1 MNYKKVIIFIL
12 ILHALVGLNSCLI
25 QTPPSESV
33 FEILDSETTGIEF
46 SNDLE
51 MTLDFN
57 IFKYMYFYNG
67 AGVGLGDFNN
77 DGWIDI
83 YLVGNMV
90 PDKLYLNRGN
100 FQFEDITESAGI
112 VHHPDHWA
120 TGISIVDINQDG
132 LLDLYISH
140 VSDFKKLKGS
150 NKLYICTHID
160 ENGTPHY
167 EEKAADWG
175 LDLVGFGTQGLFF
188 DYDLDGDLDFMQLNH
203 SVHANGTFGQRKIF
217 ADSLHPKAGDRFFRN
232 DSGVYQEITRSSGI
246 YFNAI
251 GYGLGIVA
259 SDINMDGYPDVYI
272 GNDFHE
278 NDYLYENQKDGTFQ
292 EVLTERIT
300 HTSRFSM
307 GVDAADLNNDG
318 LTDIFS
324 LDMLPYDPEIL
335 KRSEGEDALA
345 TFNFKLGYG
354 YNHQYA
360 KNCLQLN
367 NGNGTFSEIA
377 QFAGVYATD
386 WSWSTLLFD
395 FDNDGY
401 KDIFVSNGI
410 PKRMND
416 IDYINFVSDD
426 DMRWKI
432 RNADLEEQDLNLIK
446 SIPEIKLP
454 NKLFKNKGNMSFED
468 QESLIKNNQI
478 SYSNGAAYADL
489 NNDGKIDMVVNNI
502 NDKAFIYKNTTSHPT
517 HKMISLDLK
526 GYQGNKNA
534 IGAKVIVYR
543 SGFQTQVYE
552 KFPVRGFQSSMETPM
567 YLGLGDTQ
575 EVDSIHLIWPNNDY
589 QILSLSSLELDG
601 KVNLITY
608 DPTTLKGSKF
618 DYSSITNDDRPYLSI
633 HDITSVTGVNFE
645 HKENPFVE
653 FNRELLI
660 PHMTSSDG
668 PALAVGDI
676 NNDGLEDFYI
686 GGAKK
691 EHGALFIQL
700 PNGTFKAMDIP
711 ALRNDSIYE
720 DVEAIILDVNGDGWN
735 DLVIGSGGNEYFNN
749 DPNLQSRVYINDQK
763 GQFIRK
769 ENALDGVYATVGTL
783 TTSDI
788 NGDGYPDLYIG
799 ARAVPWAY
807 GEVPESHLLLNDGT
821 GTFIDVTDSW
831 HPDLKKLG
839 LIKHSTWIDLDQ
851 DGKEDLIVAV
861 EWGEIFVFYHRGNT
875 FEKDILVADKGWW
888 NVILPF
894 HMGEN
899 QEQTLFLGNL
909 GWNSRLKASKDEP
922 VRMYYNDFDDN
933 GTKEQILTYY
943 LQGREL
949 AFTNMADLLAQLPSL
964 KKQYLYAKDFAKATL
979 SELLGKEK
987 LKQAIVYEA
996 TNFSNAVFRYKSENS
1011 TGNLEALPWRGQLTP
1026 YKTGISID
1034 INNDGKEELLLYGN
1048 YYGNNVQLGRYDAD
1062 FGSLLFNDSSGNLRV
1077 EPIKGLPIPG
1087 EVRRIK
1093 SIKIGGKHQNKPCI
1107 LVARNDET
1115 LKIIQLEFNP
1125 VGLQ

>member
-1 MNYKKVIIFIL
+1 MNHKYYIIFPVILSIL
-12 ILHALVGLNSCLI
+12 ILLGSCI
-25 QTPPSESV
+25 KTETESKAV
-33 FEILDSETTGIEF
+33 FEILDPVKTGIHF

-90 PDKLYLNRGN
+90 PDKLYLNRGDFN
-100 FQFEDITESAGI
+100 FEDVTESSGI
-112 VHHPDHWA
+112 LHFPAHWA
-120 TGISIVDINQDG
+120 TGVSVVDINQDG
-132 LLDLYISH
+132 LLDLYISQ
-140 VSDFKKLKGS
+140 VSDFKRLEGS

-160 ENGTPHY
+160 ENGIPHY
-167 EEKAADWG
+167 EEKAAEWG
-175 LDLVGFGTQGLFF
+175 LDLVGFGTQALFF

-232 DSGVYQEITRSSGI
+232 DSGSFNEISRDVGI
-246 YFNAI
+246 FYNAI

-259 SDINMDGYPDVYI
+259 SDINMNGYPDIYV

-278 NDYLYENQKDGTFQ
+278 NDYLYENKKDGSFK
-292 EVLTERIT
+292 EVLTERIM

-360 KNCLQLN
+360 KNCLQMN

-377 QFAGVYATD
+377 QYAGIYATD

-426 DMRWKI
+426 DMKWKI

-446 SIPEIKLP
+446 NIPEIKLP
-454 NKLFKNKGNMSFED
+454 NKLLKNKGNMSFED
-468 QESLIKNNQI
+468 QESKILNNQI

-489 NNDGKIDMVVNNI
+489 NNDGKVDMVVNNI
-502 NDKAFIYKNTTSHPT
+502 NDKAFIYRNITQHPSN
-517 HKMISLDLK
+517 KMIALDLK
-526 GYQGNKNA
+526 GYKGNINA

-543 SGFQTQVYE
+543 NTSQKQVFE
-552 KFPVRGFQSSMETPM
+552 KFPVRGFQSSMETPL
-567 YLGLGDTQ
+567 YIGLGDVK
-575 EVDSIHLIWPNNDY
+575 EVDSIILIWPNNTY
-589 QILSLSSLELDG
+589 QSLSIENLEMDG
-601 KVNLITY
+601 KLNSITY
-608 DPTTLKGSKF
+608 NPSTLNEGLFNYTTLTEDK
-618 DYSSITNDDRPYLSI
+618 RPYLSI
-633 HDITSVTGVNFE
+633 RDITELTEVNFE

-676 NNDGLEDFYI
+676 NNDGLEDFYV
-686 GGAKK
+686 GGSKK
-691 EHGALFIQL
+691 EHGALYLQL
-700 PNGTFKAMDIP
+700 PNGTFRQLEIP
-711 ALRNDSIYE
+711 ALKRDSIYE
-720 DVEAIILDVNGDGWN
+720 DVEALIIDVNGDGWS
-735 DLVIGSGGNEYFNN
+735 DLVIGSGGNEFFNN
-749 DPNLQSRVYINDQK
+749 DPNLESRVYLNDQK

-769 ENALDGVYATVGTL
+769 EDAMEGIFATVSTL
-783 TTSDI
+783 STSDI
-788 NGDGYPDLYIG
+788 NGDGFPDIYLG

-807 GEVPESHLLLNDGT
+807 GEVPDSHLLLNDGT
-821 GTFIDVTDSW
+821 GKFSIVTDEW
-831 HPDLKKLG
+831 HKDLKKLG
-839 LIKHSTWIDLDQ
+839 LIKHSIWIDWDQ

-861 EWGEIFVFYHRGNT
+861 EWGGIYVFYNRGNT
-875 FEKDILVADKGWW
+875 FEKEILVHDKGWW
-888 NVILPF
+888 NVIVPF
-894 HMGEN
+894 FPSEKQSG
-899 QEQTLFLGNL
+899 TLFFGNL
-909 GWNSRLKASKDEP
+909 GWNSRLKASKKEP
-922 VRMYYNDFDDN
+922 VRMYYADFDDN
-933 GTKEQILTYY
+933 GTKEQILTYF
-943 LQGREL
+943 LQGREI

-964 KKQYLYAKDFAKATL
+964 KKKYLYAKDFAKASL
-979 SELLGKEK
+979 AELLGQKK
-987 LKQAIVYEA
+987 LKESLVYEA
-996 TNFSNAVFRYKSENS
+996 NNFSNAILRHQKKQSNS
-1011 TGNLEALPWRGQLTP
+1011 LLEHLPWQGQLTP
-1026 YKTGISID
+1026 FKTGIAID
-1034 INNDGKEELLLYGN
+1034 INLDGRDELLLYGN
-1048 YYGNNVQLGRYDAD
+1048 YYGNNVQLGRYDAN
-1062 FGSLLFNDSSGNLRV
+1062 FGSILFIDEQGGLRV
-1077 EPIKGLPIPG
+1077 EPVKGLPISG

-1093 SIKIGGKHQNKPCI
+1093 TIKIGGMHQNKTCI
-1107 LVARNDET
+1107 ILARNDDF
-1115 LKIIQLEFNP
+1115 LKIVSLDMEHTP
-1125 VGLQ
+1125 L